1 MSEKHSP
8 GPFTD
13 STDMLPKAVARSP
26 WVAAATAFLLV
37 AGALCPTISAEDD
50 RSPRVTGQ
58 VLKKK
63 QLKKKQ
69 LKEKQLG
76 EEQLGEEQL
85 GEEQPVSAAQVYAY
99 DLATYALE
107 KVVTDQKGR
116 FLFDKL
122 PAGLYKVIAHKQGF
136 VPAVEMLLRRNPE
149 ARQFMELHLTEEEP
163 IEDPEGD
170 EGYWQTRARIPADVL
185 HQIQQLGLRSATPE
199 SQMPSAGGDSFAARM
214 GAQGGTTQ
222 LGEGSGNA
230 QLTDATVEVRGAVGQ
245 TRMTLD
251 GRYAE
256 MAPTD
261 HEALAPSS
269 EVRSMALSLDRPDQS
284 RISLVA
290 SSGELAEIQGDETVD
305 VEMEHYRLSWSGP
318 MAGGTSELSA
328 QLIDETQFY
337 NSIFYADLNL
347 PDASRTLNF
356 QGTYNRDLT
365 ANTSL
370 TTGMSYRQREGFYH
384 LGPEESTLSD
394 QVVGF
399 FGVADSQIQPRVMV
413 EYGVYSTLRDGE
425 LSLMPHGGVVVRLGA
440 DWRART
446 SVAQRLDSQ
455 RDETG
460 SADLDDSFGGFDGT
474 DRYPGFER
482 FNAASFDDQDTC
494 RQSGET
500 CYEVSFE
507 REEQNEGSLSVG
519 AIHREFAETLR
530 LYFSDDFF
538 NRLESVL
545 VVPGDQL
552 PELKFRMVRQ
562 ISPRIL
568 AKLESNIAA
577 GGGGIF
583 YATDE
588 RPYENQVR
596 YLVTSLDTRFQRTS
610 TGVFL
615 AFHHLEQALNPVAS
629 QNGTG
634 AENNIS
640 EMEIQRLQLM
650 LTQDLSALV
659 GIAPNLAVRFNMEL
673 SRGATP
679 YSVTDDDELQKKL
692 MGGIS
697 LSF

>member
-8 GPFTD
+8 GPLAD
-13 STDMLPKAVARSP
+13 STPMPSKTAARSP
-26 WVAAATAFLLV
+26 WVVAATSFLLA
-37 AGALCPTISAEDD
+37 AGVLCPPISAEDN

-58 VLKKK
+58 VLG
-63 QLKKKQ
+63 
-69 LKEKQLG
+69 EK
-76 EEQLGEEQL
+76 
-85 GEEQPVSAAQVYAY
+85 QPVSAAQVYAY

-107 KVVTDQKGR
+107 KVMTDQKGR
-116 FLFDKL
+116 FLFEQL

-136 VPAVEMLLRRNPE
+136 VPAVEMLLRRNPD
-149 ARQFMELHLTEEEP
+149 ARQFMELRLTEEEST
-163 IEDPEGD
+163 EDLED

-185 HQIQQLGLRSATPE
+185 HQIQQLGLKSATPE
-199 SQMPSAGGDSFAARM
+199 TATRLAGVDTFEARM
-214 GAQGGTTQ
+214 GAHGGTTQ

-230 QLTDATVEVRGAVGQ
+230 QLTDATVEVRGTMGPN
-245 TRMTLD
+245 RMTLD
-251 GRYAE
+251 GHFAE
-256 MAPTD
+256 LTPTD
-261 HEALAPSS
+261 QEALAPSS

-290 SSGELAEIQGDETVD
+290 SNGDLAEIQNDEALD
-305 VEMEHYRLSWSGP
+305 VEMEHYRLSWTGP
-318 MAGGTSELSA
+318 AAGGTSELSV
-328 QLIDETQFY
+328 QLIDETNYY
-337 NSIFYADLNL
+337 NSSFYTDLNL

-356 QGTYNRDLT
+356 QGTYNRHLT

-370 TTGMSYRQREGFYH
+370 TTGMSYQQRDGFYH
-384 LGPEESTLSD
+384 LGPDEASLSD

-399 FGVADSQIQPRVMV
+399 FGVADSKIQPRVMV

-425 LSLMPHGGVVVRLGA
+425 LSLMPHGGVVVKLGS
-440 DWRART
+440 DWQAKT
-446 SVAQRLDSQ
+446 TVAQRIEDR
-455 RDETG
+455 RDETN
-460 SADLDDSFGGFDGT
+460 ATDLGDTFGRFDGH
-474 DRYPGFER
+474 DRRNGFER
-482 FNAASFDDQDTC
+482 FSAASFNDEDTC

-507 REEQNEGSLSVG
+507 RQEQDESSLSVG

-596 YLVTSLDTRFQRTS
+596 YLVTSLDTRFQSTS

-615 AFHHLEQALNPVAS
+615 AFHHLEQALNPMAS
-629 QNGTG
+629 QNGT
-634 AENNIS
+634 AESNIS

-679 YSVTDDDELQKKL
+679 YGVTDEDELQKKL